1 MTELNHTQHAIKVL
15 GPYTF
20 SIGDTSGFSTYSHDG
35 IIKQVKPKK
44 ELHFVRFFPPS
55 LIAAYFKYSTEP
67 LSLYISIKKRLRESI
82 EAPTFTDTDFGGP
95 NQPIQ
100 LHLAFLALNEW
111 IYQHSGTL
119 PLPHHQVRVKS

>member
-44 ELHFVRFFPPS
+44 ELHFVRFVPPS
-55 LIAAYFKYSTEP
+55 LIALLIF
-67 LSLYISIKKRLRESI
+67 
-82 EAPTFTDTDFGGP
+82 
-95 NQPIQ
+95 Q
-100 LHLAFLALNEW
+100 LFN
-111 IYQHSGTL
+111 
-119 PLPHHQVRVKS
+119 